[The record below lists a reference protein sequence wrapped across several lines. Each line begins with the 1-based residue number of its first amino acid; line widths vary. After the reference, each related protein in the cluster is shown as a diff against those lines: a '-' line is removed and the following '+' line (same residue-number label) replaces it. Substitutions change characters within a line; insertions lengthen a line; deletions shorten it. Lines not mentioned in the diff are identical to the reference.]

1 MGGGY
6 RPAPVDSWEFAVFPS
21 RSFFFLLLPSWQ
33 SEVWRPGGVP
43 ALSTLQA
50 LEVGSWPP

>member
-6 RPAPVDSWEFAVFPS
+6 RPAAVDFWEFAVFRS

-33 SEVWRPGGVP
+33 SEVWHPAGAP
-43 ALSTLQA
+43 ALATLQA
-50 LEVGSWPP
+50 LEVGSRPP